1 MSYIINSIN
10 AINSE
15 AVVKNIMGAT
25 AILGSVIMI
34 LMLVAGTISIMQNGW
49 SSNEASTCG
58 AIALCAGML
67 VFFACNYI
75 SMH

>member
-10 AINSE
+10 AVNSE
-15 AVVKNIMGAT
+15 VVVKNIMGAT

-34 LMLVAGTISIMQNGW
+34 LMLVAGTISIMNHGW
-49 SSNEASTCG
+49 ASQEASTCG

>member
-10 AINSE
+10 SINSE
-15 AVVKNIMGAT
+15 VVVKNIMGAT

-34 LMLVAGTISIMQNGW
+34 LMLVAGTISIMNHGW
-49 SSNEASTCG
+49 TSQEASTCG

>member
-10 AINSE
+10 SINSE
-15 AVVKNIMGAT
+15 VVVKNIMGAT

-34 LMLVAGTISIMQNGW
+34 LMLVAGTISIMQHGW
-49 SSNEASTCG
+49 SSHEASTCG
-58 AIALCAGML
+58 AIAVCAAM
-67 VFFACNYI
+67 VVYFACNYI

>member
-15 AVVKNIMGAT
+15 VVVKNIMGAT

-34 LMLVAGTISIMQNGW
+34 LMIAAGTICIMQHGF

-58 AIALCAGML
+58 AIAVCAAL
-67 VFFACNYI
+67 IVYFACNYI

>member
-1 MSYIINSIN
+1 MSIINVFAN
-10 AINSE
+10 VNSE
-15 AVVKNIMGAT
+15 AFVKNIMGAT

-34 LMLVAGTISIMQNGW
+34 LMLVAGTISIMNHGW
-49 SSNEASTCG
+49 ASQEASTCG

>member
-1 MSYIINSIN
+1 MSYIINSIST
-10 AINSE
+10 INGE

-25 AILGSVIMI
+25 AILGGIIMI
-34 LMLVAGTISIMQNGW
+34 LMLVAGTISIMQHGW

-58 AIALCAGML
+58 AIAVCAAMIAY
-67 VFFACNYI
+67 FACNYI

>member
-1 MSYIINSIN
+1 MFTSIIKMS
-10 AINSE
+10 AINTE

-34 LMLVAGTISIMQNGW
+34 LMLVAGTISIMSHGW
-49 SSNEASTCG
+49 ASQEASTCG

>member
-1 MSYIINSIN
+1 MSIINTIA

-15 AVVKNIMGAT
+15 IVVKNIMIAT
-25 AILGSVIMI
+25 AILGAVTMI
-34 LMLVAGTISIMQNGW
+34 LMIAAGTICIMQHGW

-58 AIALCAGML
+58 AIAVCAAMIAY
-67 VFFACNYI
+67 FACNYI